1 MCLKKCDKIIRPGEL
16 LGSKIAEKIVSL
28 KKSEKLNIKKFLDVA
43 DAKDNTNVY
52 SKIKVRTRQLSRLLN

>member
-28 KKSEKLNIKKFLDVA
+28 KKSEKLNIKKLLDV
-43 DAKDNTNVY
+43 AKDNTNVY
-52 SKIKVRTRQLSRLLN
+52 SKIKVRTRQVSRLLN